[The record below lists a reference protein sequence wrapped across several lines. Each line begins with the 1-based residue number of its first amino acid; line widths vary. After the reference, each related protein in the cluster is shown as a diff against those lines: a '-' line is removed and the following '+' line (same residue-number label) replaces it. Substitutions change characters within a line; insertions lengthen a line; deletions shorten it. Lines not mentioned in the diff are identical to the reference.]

1 MAKPL
6 RALVVD
12 PSPTQRRAAQAA
24 LTHAGLE
31 VTLAGDGLV
40 GWELFQTLRPD
51 LLLTELALSGLNG
64 LEFIRRCRSA
74 RPGLRVL
81 VLTAAAGD
89 WVTAA
94 AFAAGADQLLLK
106 PVSWSQILLSVDLM
120 TRGLPRRLEALLSA
134 HGAPT
139 QRQGFRQAALCAS
152 FLAGRK
158 CEQLKAAYI
167 QAAAQEKTTPACV
180 SKNIER
186 FIKAFFAQGDPAFL
200 ALPTQDGPP
209 SNRDFLF
216 ALARCAT
223 IPLESQERT

>member
-12 PSPTQRRAAQAA
+12 PSPSQRRAAMAA
-24 LTHAGLE
+24 LARAGLE
-31 VTLAGDGLV
+31 ASAAGDGLV
-40 GWELFQTLRPD
+40 GWEFFQAVSPD

-64 LEFIRRCRSA
+64 LEFIRRCKSS

-106 PVSWSQILLSVDLM
+106 PVSWNQILPSVELM
-120 TRGLPRRLEALLSA
+120 VNGLPRRLEALLSA

-139 QRQGFRQAALCAS
+139 QRQGFRQTALCAAL
-152 FLAGRK
+152 LAGRE

-167 QAAAQEKTTPACV
+167 QAAALEKTTPACV
-180 SKNIER
+180 SKNVER

-200 ALPTQDGPP
+200 ALPSRGGPP

-223 IPLESQERT
+223 IPLESQEIT

>member
-1 MAKPL
+1 MAKPP
-6 RALVVD
+6 RVLVVD
-12 PSPTQRRAAQAA
+12 SSPTQRRAAQAA
-24 LTHAGLE
+24 LTQAGLE
-31 VTLAGDGLV
+31 VTAAGDGLV
-40 GWELFQTLRPD
+40 GWELFQSFYPD

-64 LEFIRRCRSA
+64 LEFIRRCKSS
-74 RPGLRVL
+74 RPSLRVL

-139 QRQGFRQAALCAS
+139 RRRGFRQAALCAAL
-152 FLAGRK
+152 LASHE

-167 QAAAQEKTTPACV
+167 QAAALEKTSPTCV

-186 FIKAFFAQGDPAFL
+186 FIQAFFAQGDPAFL
-200 ALPTQDGPP
+200 DLPAQDGPP
-209 SNRDFLF
+209 SNRDFLS

-223 IPLESQERT
+223 IPLESQGLT